1 MKMKHICKIS
11 SVGEMRRRILIVIR
25 IILSFREIFLE
36 LELDHQIFLELELDH
51 LARYS
56 WNLALVG
63 GLFDEIFLKLGFGAV
78 DGILIRVPD
87 KMFRFWVSI
96 SRSDIGLTVDVNG
109 FDLPVGE
116 IRQLFLDEI
125 FEVVRRKIGL
135 NIFSDGIK
143 NLI

>member
-87 KMFRFWVSI
+87 EMLRFRVGV
-96 SRSDIGLTVDVNG
+96 SRSNIGLTIDVNG
-109 FDLPVGE
+109 FDLPVGK
-116 IRQLFLDEI
+116 IR
-125 FEVVRRKIGL
+125 
-135 NIFSDGIK
+135 
-143 NLI
+143 

>member
-78 DGILIRVPD
+78 DGVLIRVPD
-87 KMFRFWVSI
+87 EMFRFWVSI
-96 SRSDIGLTVDVNG
+96 GGGDIGLTIDVNG
-109 FDLPVGE
+109 FDLPV
-116 IRQLFLDEI
+116 
-125 FEVVRRKIGL
+125 RKIR
-135 NIFSDGIK
+135 
-143 NLI
+143 